1 MLFRSVTECVR
12 TTGCDG
18 FGNMSSIR
26 CNLTRSSSVFL
37 NSPRKFWKS
46 CTARRPEIMV
56 RNVSLKPSYAASML
70 AHSVSPPNSGMIS
83 QRRMVY
89 LVGFCR
95 NVVSLCQTSV
105 DSTGLS
111 L

>member
-1 MLFRSVTECVR
+1 
-12 TTGCDG
+12 
-18 FGNMSSIR
+18 
-26 CNLTRSSSVFL
+26 
-37 NSPRKFWKS
+37 
-46 CTARRPEIMV
+46 
-56 RNVSLKPSYAASML
+56 ML

-89 LVGFCR
+89 LVGVFR